1 MNAQLLLLILLFLLL
16 LAVFSLSI
24 LTFQKTRKIHLATYP
39 LLSDLS
45 ATRKEVEALFGQIH
59 ALLALERRLALSQPL
74 PPMRGW
80 AGSPDFLLVIANEV
94 LARKPKLIVECS
106 SGVST
111 IVIARCLELNGGG
124 HVYSLEHD
132 AHYAEVSRSLV
143 NQYNLNDWVTILH
156 APLETRSNETPWY
169 SEDALPPSV
178 NDIDIVVVDGPPQAT
193 APHARQPALPRL
205 KNRMKPNAILIIDDA
220 GREGEREALANWLSA
235 TPGATVSHP
244 PCEKGCAIFHMQ
256 SI

>member
-124 HVYSLEHD
+124 TCLQPRTRCPLRGSFAQPCQPIQLE
-132 AHYAEVSRSLV
+132 
-143 NQYNLNDWVTILH
+143 
-156 APLETRSNETPWY
+156 
-169 SEDALPPSV
+169 
-178 NDIDIVVVDGPPQAT
+178 
-193 APHARQPALPRL
+193 
-205 KNRMKPNAILIIDDA
+205 
-220 GREGEREALANWLSA
+220 
-235 TPGATVSHP
+235 
-244 PCEKGCAIFHMQ
+244 
-256 SI
+256 